1 MVIPQ
6 TKYTRVSVSLR
17 FLREVFFR
25 PMSRNRRAK
34 TPGNR
39 PREARVNVHSSSS
52 TGIIRL
58 TEDALFERISGEE
71 DALLL
76 VLDGV
81 QDPHN
86 LGACI
91 RSAEGAGVLAVI
103 VPRHKSSPVTETAVR
118 VACGG
123 AAFVPV
129 VSVGNMAR
137 FLERL
142 REEAGVRVVGTA
154 DEADCDLYECEMTG
168 PLAIVLGAEGEG
180 MRRLTKEG
188 CDTLIRIPMMGHVPC
203 LNVSNAAA
211 VCLYEALRQRDF
223 A

>member
-1 MVIPQ
+1 
-6 TKYTRVSVSLR
+6 
-17 FLREVFFR
+17 
-25 PMSRNRRAK
+25 MSRNRRAK

-58 TEDALFERISGEE
+58 TEDSLFDRLAEEE

-123 AAFVPV
+123 AAYVPV

-142 REEAGVRVVGTA
+142 RDEAGVRIVGTA
-154 DEADCDLYECEMTG
+154 DEANCDLYECEMTG

-188 CDTLIRIPMMGHVPC
+188 CDTLIRIPMQGHVPC

-211 VCLYEALRQRDF
+211 VCLYESLRQRNF
-223 A
+223 T